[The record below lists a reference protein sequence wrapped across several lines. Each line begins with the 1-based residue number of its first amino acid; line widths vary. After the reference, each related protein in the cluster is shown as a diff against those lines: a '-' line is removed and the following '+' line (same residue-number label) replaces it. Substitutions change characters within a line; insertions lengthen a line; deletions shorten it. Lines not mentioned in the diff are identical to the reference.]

1 MNTRSWII
9 LPALSIF
16 IPSFMKS
23 LSSKNNFNEDF
34 WSTILSQDEE
44 KVRSVMK
51 TLDPKTINY
60 INRHLNKMK
69 TEEGW
74 HSSQKASASFALQII
89 KNLFKDEE

>member
-1 MNTRSWII
+1 MNTRSWIF

-34 WSTILSQDEE
+34 WSAILSQDEG
-44 KVRSVMK
+44 KVRSVIK
-51 TLDPKTINY
+51 TLDPNTINY

-69 TEEGW
+69 TENGW
-74 HSSQKASASFALQII
+74 HSTQKASASFALQII
-89 KNLFKDEE
+89 NNPFKDEE

>member
-1 MNTRSWII
+1 MT
-9 LPALSIF
+9 ALAISF
-16 IPSFMKS
+16 LSFMKS
-23 LSSKNNFNEDF
+23 LSSKNNIYEDF
-34 WSTILSQDEE
+34 WSAILSQDEE

-69 TEEGW
+69 TEDGW